1 MTLIFLKP
9 LNKEKYKAKF
19 KVIILDRRMPTRFSN
34 LEKRTI
40 KTIMFGDNRYED
52 YTQHKNKERKRKYM
66 IRHFQNEDWNDIYT
80 KGFWS
85 KNLLWNKPT
94 IEQSIADI
102 EKKYGVIIY
111 R

>member
-19 KVIILDRRMPTRFSN
+19 KVIILDN
-34 LEKRTI
+34 GKI

>member
-19 KVIILDRRMPTRFSN
+19 KVIILDRRMPAPSGT
-34 LEKRTI
+34 
-40 KTIMFGDNRYED
+40 
-52 YTQHKNKERKRKYM
+52 